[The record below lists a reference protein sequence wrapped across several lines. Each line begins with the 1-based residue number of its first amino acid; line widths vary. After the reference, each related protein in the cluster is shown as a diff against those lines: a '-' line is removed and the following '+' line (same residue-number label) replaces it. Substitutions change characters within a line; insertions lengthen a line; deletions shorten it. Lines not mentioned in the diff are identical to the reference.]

1 MKYLK
6 YIAAGIVFGII
17 LIKSEAVSWF
27 RIQEMFRFQA
37 FHMYGIIGAAVT
49 VGIISIQLIKH
60 FKIKTIDGEEIDLST
75 NPPKKVNTLLG
86 GIVFGFGWALVGGC
100 PGPLYALV
108 GAGNSS
114 YLLPIAGLL
123 LGTMAYGLI
132 RNKIPH

>member
-6 YIAAGIVFGII
+6 YTIAGIIFGII

-37 FHMYGIIGAAVT
+37 FHMYGIIGSAVA
-49 VGIISIQLIKH
+49 VGIISIQLIKR
-60 FKIKTIDGEEIDLST
+60 FKIKTLDGEAIDLST

-108 GAGNSS
+108 GAGNII

-123 LGTMAYGLI
+123 LGTMAYGLTK
-132 RNKIPH
+132 NKLPH